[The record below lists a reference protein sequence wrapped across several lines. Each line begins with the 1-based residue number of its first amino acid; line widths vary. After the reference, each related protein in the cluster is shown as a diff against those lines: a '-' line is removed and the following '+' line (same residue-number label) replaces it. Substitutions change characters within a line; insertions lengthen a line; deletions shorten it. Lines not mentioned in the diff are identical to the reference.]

1 MLKFHVGKTGNWIF
15 FAWKCMK
22 NSNWNHF
29 NLIEKSANNTVLKN
43 NIKKKLNI
51 MLLVLMK
58 CFYMVKRGQTNKFS
72 RLLNF
77 FSSWKQQMTHTT
89 FIYIFFMLWGH
100 SLKTTINSI
109 HCEMRQE
116 KVYYSTIFPLK
127 AIFIL
132 IIKWYQRQRVL
143 LNHFES

>member
-43 NIKKKLNI
+43 NIKKKIEYNAPSVNEMFFIWL
-51 MLLVLMK
+51 K
-58 CFYMVKRGQTNKFS
+58 EVKQTSFQGY
-72 RLLNF
+72 LIF
-77 FSSWKQQMTHTT
+77 FFLETSNDTYY
-89 FIYIFFMLWGH
+89 IYLHIFMLWGH

-132 IIKWYQRQRVL
+132 II
-143 LNHFES
+143 N